1 MSKVVSIE
9 KAEIESIREELI
21 KQSAE
26 NEEKLKNFEDQ
37 ILDGLK
43 KANPDTI
50 LDHDDLID
58 TLAKAKTEANNIK
71 ASQIESKLKE
81 EEIRIVRDKQ
91 VDLSRKTAILFFTL
105 TDMVN
110 IDHM

>member
-81 EEIRIVRDKQ
+81 EEIRIVRDK
-91 VDLSRKTAILFFTL
+91 
-105 TDMVN
+105 
-110 IDHM
+110 